1 MQPATLSA
9 SEAIAPRIVTVR
21 RQRVIVDAD
30 LALLYGVT
38 TKRFN
43 EAVKR
48 NLDKFPPDFM
58 FILTTEEFAALR
70 SQTATSNANAFSG
83 RGGRRYLPKVFTEHG
98 ALMAASILNS
108 PRAID
113 VSIYVVRAF
122 VHLRELAVTH
132 AEFAKRLD
140 ELEQKTEAL
149 AQQHTTFSRAAGSQL
164 KQVFDAL
171 RELMAPPDPPK
182 RPIGFVI
189 PQVKREKR

>member
-1 MQPATLSA
+1 MNHVVT
-9 SEAIAPRIVTVR
+9 PRIVTVR
-21 RQRVIVDAD
+21 DQRVIVDAD

-48 NLDKFPPDFM
+48 NFDKFPPDFM
-58 FILTTEEFAALR
+58 FTLTAEEFSALR
-70 SQTATSNANAFSG
+70 SQIATSKPDSTNR
-83 RGGRRYLPKVFTEHG
+83 RGGRRYLPHVFTEHG
-98 ALMAASILNS
+98 ALMAATVLSS

-122 VHLRELAVTH
+122 VRLRELATTH
-132 AEFAKRLD
+132 AGLAQRLD
-140 ELEQKTEAL
+140 ELEQKTETL
-149 AQQHTTFSRAAGSQL
+149 ARQHADFSHSASVQL

-171 RELMAPPDPPK
+171 RALMVPPDPPK

-189 PQVKREKR
+189 PKPKQESR